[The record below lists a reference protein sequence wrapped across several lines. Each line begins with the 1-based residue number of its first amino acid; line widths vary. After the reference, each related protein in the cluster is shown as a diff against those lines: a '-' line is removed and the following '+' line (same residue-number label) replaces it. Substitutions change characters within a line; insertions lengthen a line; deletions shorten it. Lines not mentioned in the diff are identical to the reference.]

1 MKVIFKIGIIG
12 IVAAVLATF
21 LKKERAE
28 ISTMIGIVTGVVV
41 FFYILSQLSVVTEF
55 LSNILVKINLEE
67 TYYFQLIKMLGV
79 AYVAEFASSI
89 CKDAGHQS
97 IAGMI
102 ELFAKLSIV
111 TLSIPGLLFL
121 VETLEMFL

>member
-1 MKVIFKIGIIG
+1 MG
-12 IVAAVLATF
+12 IVATILATF

-28 ISTMIGIVTGVVV
+28 LSTMIGIVTGIVI
-41 FFYILSQLSVVTEF
+41 FFYILSQLSIVTEF
-55 LSNILVKINLEE
+55 LTEILEKIHVEE

-111 TLSIPGLLFL
+111 TLSVPGLLFL

>member
-1 MKVIFKIGIIG
+1 MLKIGIVG
-12 IVAAVLATF
+12 IVAAIFATF

-28 ISTMIGIVTGVVV
+28 LSSMIGIVTGSVI
-41 FFYILSQLSVVTEF
+41 FFYILSQISVMTEF
-55 LSNILVKINLEE
+55 LASILKRIDLEE
-67 TYYFQLIKMLGV
+67 TYYYQLVKMLGV
-79 AYVAEFASSI
+79 AYVAEFACSI

-111 TLSIPGLLFL
+111 TLSIPGILFL

>member
-1 MKVIFKIGIIG
+1 MLKIGIVG
-12 IVAAVLATF
+12 IVAAIFATF

-28 ISTMIGIVTGVVV
+28 LSSMIGIVTGIVI
-41 FFYILSQLSVVTEF
+41 FFYILSQISVVTEF
-55 LSNILVKINLEE
+55 LASILKRIDLEE
-67 TYYFQLIKMLGV
+67 TYYYQLVKMLGV
-79 AYVAEFASSI
+79 AYVAEFACSI

-111 TLSIPGLLFL
+111 TLSIPGILFL

>member
-1 MKVIFKIGIIG
+1 MSIIFKIGIMG
-12 IVAAVLATF
+12 IVAAIVATF

-28 ISTMIGIVTGVVV
+28 LSTMIGIVTGIVI
-41 FFYILSQLSVVTEF
+41 FFYILTELSVVTEF
-55 LSNILVKINLEE
+55 LSDILAKINLEE

-79 AYVAEFASSI
+79 AYVAEFASAI

>member
-1 MKVIFKIGIIG
+1 MRSIFKIGIIG
-12 IVAAVLATF
+12 IVAAILAAF

-28 ISTMIGIVTGVVV
+28 LATMLGIVTGIVI
-41 FFYILSQLSVVTEF
+41 FFYILSQLSVVSEF
-55 LSNILVKINLEE
+55 LANILTKIDLEA
-67 TYYFQLIKMLGV
+67 TYYYQLIKMLGV
-79 AYVAEFASSI
+79 AYVAEFAASI
-89 CKDAGHQS
+89 CKDAGQQS

>member
-1 MKVIFKIGIIG
+1 MSRIFKIGIMG
-12 IVAAVLATF
+12 IVAAILATF

-28 ISTMIGIVTGVVV
+28 ISTMIGIATGTVI

-55 LSNILVKINLEE
+55 LVDILEKIHME
-67 TYYFQLIKMLGV
+67 TAYYFQLIKMLGI
-79 AYVAEFASSI
+79 AYVAEFACSI

-121 VETLEMFL
+121 VESLEMFL

>member
-1 MKVIFKIGIIG
+1 MKDIFKIGMMG
-12 IVAAVLATF
+12 IVAAILATF
-21 LKKERAE
+21 FKKERAE
-28 ISTMIGIVTGVVV
+28 ISTILGIITGVVI
-41 FFYILSQLSVVTEF
+41 FFYIISQLSVVTDF
-55 LSNILVKINLEE
+55 LSSILAQIQMEE
-67 TYYFQLIKMLGV
+67 TYYFQLVKMLGI

-89 CKDAGHQS
+89 CKDAGQQS
-97 IAGMI
+97 SACMI